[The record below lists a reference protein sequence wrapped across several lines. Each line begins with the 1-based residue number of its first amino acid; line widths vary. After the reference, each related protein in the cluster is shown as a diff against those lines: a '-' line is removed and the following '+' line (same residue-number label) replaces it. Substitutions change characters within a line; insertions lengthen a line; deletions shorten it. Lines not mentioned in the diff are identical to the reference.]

1 MKLFLDTANIN
12 EIKQAN
18 DWGLLDGVTTNPSLI
33 AKEMKNGGSFREI
46 VTKILNETLGPVSIE
61 VIAEDYDNMVKQALK
76 IRELGKNAV
85 VKVPF
90 NSVGLKVTNALS
102 DKGIPVNSTLI
113 FNGIQALFAAKA
125 GASYVSPFVGRLDD
139 IAEDGMALIEQI
151 KTIYTNYD
159 LKTNILVASIRSPLH
174 VLRSMILGADV
185 VTLPFDVLSKLPAHP
200 KTSEGL
206 ARFLDDWK
214 KAFGSMDF
222 PL

>member
-206 ARFLDDWK
+206 SRFLDDWK

>member
-18 DWGLLDGVTTNPSLI
+18 DLGLLDGVTTNPSLI

-206 ARFLDDWK
+206 SRFLDDWK

>member
-33 AKEMKNGGSFREI
+33 AREMKNGGSFREI

-61 VIAEDYDNMVKQALK
+61 VIAEDYDNMMKQALK

-185 VTLPFDVLSKLPAHP
+185 VTLPFDVLSMLPAHP

-206 ARFLDDWK
+206 TRFLDDWK

>member
-174 VLRSMILGADV
+174 VLRSMILGADI

-206 ARFLDDWK
+206 SRFLDDWK

>member
-33 AKEMKNGGSFREI
+33 AREMKNGGSFREI

-61 VIAEDYDNMVKQALK
+61 VIAEDYDNMMKQALK
-76 IRELGKNAV
+76 IKELGKNAV

-206 ARFLDDWK
+206 TRFLDDWK